1 MKKITMF
8 FVTFCMLFVIGACG
22 SKKEIQQEAIDAYKN
37 ALTKIMDYRSADY
50 ELEVNAKADGQKV
63 KFAINGGFIND
74 GPLQLRMNASMS
86 VSGISVDDFMSLY
99 IKEDY
104 LYMSAMGENMK
115 QPLDVEESLS
125 SFNIGIDPETMID
138 DKEIKAM
145 LEEATIDDNEIHMV
159 FDVDVINATIEK
171 TYDETSSGSAP
182 HYNTME
188 FTFQIDEKGMLTSFS
203 MQADAVQDEQ
213 EVVVELTLKMKDVN
227 QLEAIEFP
235 EDLDTY
241 LESGTYVESD
251 GSDAFYEDEESFEDY
266 WYSDEEF
273 GF

>member
-1 MKKITMF
+1 M
-8 FVTFCMLFVIGACG
+8 
-22 SKKEIQQEAIDAYKN
+22 
-37 ALTKIMDYRSADY
+37 
-50 ELEVNAKADGQKV
+50 
-63 KFAINGGFIND
+63 
-74 GPLQLRMNASMS
+74 
-86 VSGISVDDFMSLY
+86 
-99 IKEDY
+99 
-104 LYMSAMGENMK
+104 
-115 QPLDVEESLS
+115 
-125 SFNIGIDPETMID
+125 
-138 DKEIKAM
+138 
-145 LEEATIDDNEIHMV
+145 
-159 FDVDVINATIEK
+159 DVINATIEK

>member
-1 MKKITMF
+1 
-8 FVTFCMLFVIGACG
+8 
-22 SKKEIQQEAIDAYKN
+22 
-37 ALTKIMDYRSADY
+37 
-50 ELEVNAKADGQKV
+50 
-63 KFAINGGFIND
+63 
-74 GPLQLRMNASMS
+74 
-86 VSGISVDDFMSLY
+86 
-99 IKEDY
+99 
-104 LYMSAMGENMK
+104 
-115 QPLDVEESLS
+115 
-125 SFNIGIDPETMID
+125 MID

-188 FTFQIDEKGMLTSFS
+188 FTFQIDDKGMLTSFS

-235 EDLDTY
+235 AVKHRTTNWY
-241 LESGTYVESD
+241 HSY
-251 GSDAFYEDEESFEDY
+251 SDAICWLPMRQDVR
-266 WYSDEEF
+266 
-273 GF
+273 